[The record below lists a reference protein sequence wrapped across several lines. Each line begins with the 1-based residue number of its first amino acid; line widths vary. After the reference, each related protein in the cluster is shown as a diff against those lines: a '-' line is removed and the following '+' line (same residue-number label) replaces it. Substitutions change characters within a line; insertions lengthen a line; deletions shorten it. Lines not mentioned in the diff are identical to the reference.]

1 MVAYAAARAAG
12 SVPLMPGGLLVVEA
26 FLVPGLVSSGMTL
39 PDAISAMLIYR
50 AVSWVFISAIGWV
63 IFFFLFRDES
73 QIDPDATPAAAKDP
87 DATPGAPP
95 ANPPKN
101 SSDPP
106 K

>member
-1 MVAYAAARAAG
+1 MADPHLLEPRLAFVGLDAAARTR
-12 SVPLMPGGLLVVEA
+12 LQGLQDMIEA
-26 FLVPGLVSSGMTL
+26 EL
-39 PDAISAMLIYR
+39 PSALD
-50 AVSWVFISAIGWV
+50 VFYQRVRETPEARRH
-63 IFFFLFRDES
+63 FRDES